1 MQKCGWFLTQG
12 AGSQVPPSEESR
24 SCVWRLQLLEA
35 SLQRPWHL
43 FGGSSCVNWK
53 ALPGEGKRQ
62 ARPFINSPFEHS
74 QRRGVSQ
81 QGREAP
87 ADGAI
92 RCQHVPHTGLK
103 PLSSMV
109 GRPSHAVVAYSM
121 DGSQTAR
128 REDDHLRGG
137 QGEGIFP
144 GKPISTSSE
153 DVIHWGVHHV
163 WCVNAVRTPKPI
175 WL

>member
-1 MQKCGWFLTQG
+1 MKSPEAACGDCSYWKLPCRGPDTCLVVAAALT
-12 AGSQVPPSEESR
+12 E
-24 SCVWRLQLLEA
+24 RLYQ
-35 SLQRPWHL
+35 
-43 FGGSSCVNWK
+43 
-53 ALPGEGKRQ
+53 GEGKRQ
-62 ARPFINSPFEHS
+62 AKPFINSPFEHS

-103 PLSSMV
+103 LLSSMV

-137 QGEGIFP
+137 QGEGIFL

-153 DVIHWGVHHV
+153 DVIH
-163 WCVNAVRTPKPI
+163 
-175 WL
+175 